1 MKHDNEASASATPWH
16 VRVGSEQVFTGSY
29 AQATA
34 RYYREVAKHHEDLI
48 SMRPADY
55 ETEGTTMKQPS
66 HQAAI
71 ATRYNMERLALIH
84 PKLVAYSPVTGERR
98 SADPGDYFWRGE
110 HEPLMDE
117 HKDPMV
123 LGVPT
128 DEVNPVFIAAE
139 ADTPFE
145 PQFGEM
151 SREELLVIARRY
163 HLMLGEVEAFAPGS
177 ECDVAGGYLVID
189 SVDRFDSDSTYA
201 NFWGTSYDEH
211 DMTQYAPYI
220 IGDVL

>member
-1 MKHDNEASASATPWH
+1 MKHDAHTP
-16 VRVGSEQVFTGSY
+16 
-29 AQATA
+29 A
-34 RYYREVAKHHEDLI
+34 
-48 SMRPADY
+48 P
-55 ETEGTTMKQPS
+55 
-66 HQAAI
+66 AI

-128 DEVNPVFIAAE
+128 DEVNPVFVAAE

-163 HLMLGEVEAFAPGS
+163 HLMLGEVEAFAPDS
-177 ECDVAGGYLVID
+177 ECGVAGDYLAID
-189 SVDRFDSDSTYA
+189 SVERFDADNTYA
-201 NFWGTSYDEH
+201 ILWGTFHRAS
-211 DMTQYAPYI
+211 DMGRQAPYI